1 MPAKRGI
8 HSGYIFGRL
17 FSAIYCT
24 QSLGGDPSRGT
35 RRAALPLAKNFSEN
49 EHVLGDHSL
58 LGPHAGFDDLSD
70 ERESAGLQIR
80 PALNWTVEEF
90 VSHCGG
96 RRGRKSLYEH
106 YPNCFR

>member
-8 HSGYIFGRL
+8 HSGYIDWKTFL
-17 FSAIYCT
+17 DHSMY
-24 QSLGGDPSRGT
+24 SESWGDPSRGT

-49 EHVLGDHSL
+49 EHVLGDHSP

-70 ERESAGLQIR
+70 ERESAGLEIR

-96 RRGRKSLYEH
+96 RRSRKSLSEH
-106 YPNCFR
+106 